1 MTNCPSP
8 GGAGGQAAVSP
19 EDSIVP
25 AELQRYGT
33 VLKHAVVLD
42 AELCPVAK
50 LLT

>member
-1 MTNCPSP
+1 MTNCPGP
-8 GGAGGQAAVSP
+8 GGAGGWDALSP

-33 VLKHAVVLD
+33 MLKHAVVLD
-42 AELCPVAK
+42 AELCPAAK

>member
-1 MTNCPSP
+1 MTNCPDP
-8 GGAGGQAAVSP
+8 GGAVGWDALSP

-33 VLKHAVVLD
+33 MLKDAVLLD
-42 AELCPVAK
+42 AELCPAAK

>member
-25 AELQRYGT
+25 AELQRYGMM
-33 VLKHAVVLD
+33 LKHAVVLD
-42 AELCPVAK
+42 AELCPAAK